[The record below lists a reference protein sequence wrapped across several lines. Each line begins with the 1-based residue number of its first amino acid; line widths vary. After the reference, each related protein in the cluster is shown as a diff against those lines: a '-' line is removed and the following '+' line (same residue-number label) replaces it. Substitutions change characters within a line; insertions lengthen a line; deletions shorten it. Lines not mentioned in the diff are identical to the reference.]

1 MTAVGLGI
9 LAGAAVAVT
18 WGAWV
23 WVALAL
29 LAVGL
34 ALLAVE
40 AFLVP
45 GFGVPGVLGLVALGA
60 GAVVALAGAGGVD
73 GEALG
78 QAGANLALAG
88 LAAAMGGVLLW
99 RFGRGRRRRLAR
111 AFPGLVLRADVGGA
125 PGTGGIGGAGNA
137 GRGPRARLRGAQG
150 VALSDLRPAG
160 FARIGGARLDVV
172 TRGEYVAAGEPV
184 EVVADEGYR
193 RVVRRLASRS
203 ERSERSEPAVE
214 APTRRRKGVAA
225 P

>member
-1 MTAVGLGI
+1 MTAEGLGF
-9 LAGAAVAVT
+9 LAGAAVAAT

-45 GFGVPGVLGLVALGA
+45 GFGVPGVLGLVALGG
-60 GAVVALAGAGGVD
+60 GAVVALAGAGVID
-73 GEALG
+73 GEAMG
-78 QAGANLALAG
+78 RAGANLALAG
-88 LAAAMGGVLLW
+88 LATMMGGALFW
-99 RFGRGRRRRLAR
+99 RFGRWRRRRLAR
-111 AFPGLVLRADVGGA
+111 AVPGLVLRADVGG
-125 PGTGGIGGAGNA
+125 
-137 GRGPRARLRGAQG
+137 GPRATLAGAQG

-160 FARIGGARLDVV
+160 FARLGGARVDVV

-193 RVVRRLASRS
+193 RVVRCLGP
-203 ERSERSEPAVE
+203 RSEPAVE
-214 APTRRRKGVAA
+214 APARRRKGVAE

>member
-1 MTAVGLGI
+1 MTVEGLGF
-9 LAGAAVAVT
+9 LAGAAVAAT

-60 GAVVALAGAGGVD
+60 GAVVALAGAGVVD
-73 GEALG
+73 GGALG

-88 LAAAMGGVLLW
+88 LAAVVGGALVW

-111 AFPGLVLRADVGGA
+111 ALPGFVLRADVGGA
-125 PGTGGIGGAGNA
+125 GGARGA
-137 GRGPRARLRGAQG
+137 GGGPRATLEGAQG

-160 FARIGGARLDVV
+160 FARLGGARVDVV
-172 TRGEYVAAGEPV
+172 TRGEYVAAGEAV

-193 RVVRRLASRS
+193 RVVRRLAARS
-203 ERSERSEPAVE
+203 ECSEPAVE
-214 APTRRRKGVAA
+214 APARRQKGVAQ

>member
-1 MTAVGLGI
+1 MTAEGLGF
-9 LAGAAVAVT
+9 LAGAAVAAT
-18 WGAWV
+18 WGVWV

-34 ALLAVE
+34 TLLAVE

-45 GFGVPGVLGLVALGA
+45 GFGVPGVLGLIALGA
-60 GAVVALAGAGGVD
+60 GTVVALTGTGAVD
-73 GEALG
+73 GEALRR
-78 QAGANLALAG
+78 AGASLALAA
-88 LAAAMGGVLLW
+88 LAVAMGGALFW

-111 AFPGLVLRADVGGA
+111 AFPGLVLRA
-125 PGTGGIGGAGNA
+125 GGAGGGPPA
-137 GRGPRARLRGAQG
+137 GLRGAQG

-160 FARIGGARLDVV
+160 FARLGGARVDVV

-193 RVVRRLASRS
+193 RVVRRPAP
-203 ERSERSEPAVE
+203 RSEPAGA
-214 APTRRRKGVAA
+214 APARRRKGVAV